1 MRQRHFEFR
10 FNDVNKN
17 YFCLSK
23 KNYLAF
29 NLISLWP
36 KWPLQ
41 NVLIYGPKSCGKT
54 LICSMWKKKSK
65 AKTMDEN
72 FLIKKNM
79 SKVQK
84 IKEGSSWIVDD
95 LDSLLNSNKENE
107 EMMLFIFNTLKAKKC
122 FSIFTSQKN
131 PNEMNISLADLR
143 SRLSSSLITEVKS
156 PDDDLIKKIIKTKLK
171 QKQIK
176 ISNEKIDFLIKRI
189 DRDYNVALKISRLI
203 DDHSLSL
210 KSNISRF
217 FLKKVLS
224 LT

>member
-1 MRQRHFEFR
+1 MRQSHFEFR
-10 FNDVNKN
+10 FNHINKN

-36 KWPLQ
+36 KWLLQ

-54 LICSMWKKKSK
+54 LICSMWKEKSK
-65 AKTMDEN
+65 ARIIDKN
-72 FLIKKNM
+72 FLTKKNM
-79 SKVQK
+79 SNVQK

-95 LDSLLNSNKENE
+95 LDSLLNSNQENE
-107 EMMLFIFNTLKAKKC
+107 EMMLFIFNTLKEKKC

-143 SRLSSSLITEVKS
+143 SRLSSSLIVEVKS

-176 ISNEKIDFLIKRI
+176 ISNENIDFLIKRI

-203 DDHSLSL
+203 DDQSLSL

-217 FLKKVLS
+217 FLKKILS